1 MNRGLLE
8 KPFEPDQIRRRQGR
22 NGMLDYVEGH
32 SVIQRL
38 NDALEGAWSFEITHH
53 EVREDEVI
61 VLGKLTAE
69 TVTKM
74 AFGASQVTREK
85 ASGQPVSLGD
95 DLKAASTDAMKK
107 CATFLGV
114 GLHLYA
120 DKPLNG
126 AAPRPGHAGN
136 GRPPGSQ
143 RPVAA
148 ATPASPGPTNGHI
161 PSHATERQLDTIL
174 KIGRARGLGPADLEG
189 MSTRAFGR
197 KPGQLSRAEASNLIK
212 ELTNLRRQSA

>member
-8 KPFEPDQIRRRQGR
+8 KPFEPEQIRRRQGR

-38 NDALEGAWSFEITHH
+38 NDALERTWSFEVTHH

-61 VLGKLTAE
+61 VLGKLTA
-69 TVTKM
+69 VTICKM
-74 AFGASQVTREK
+74 AFGTSQVTRERE
-85 ASGQPVSLGD
+85 SGQLVSLGD
-95 DLKAASTDAMKK
+95 DLKAASTDAMKN

-126 AAPRPGHAGN
+126 TAPRPGHAGN
-136 GRPPGSQ
+136 GRPPARTTSGG
-143 RPVAA
+143 
-148 ATPASPGPTNGHI
+148 ASTC
-161 PSHATERQLDTIL
+161 
-174 KIGRARGLGPADLEG
+174 
-189 MSTRAFGR
+189 
-197 KPGQLSRAEASNLIK
+197 
-212 ELTNLRRQSA
+212 

>member
-1 MNRGLLE
+1 
-8 KPFEPDQIRRRQGR
+8 
-22 NGMLDYVEGH
+22 
-32 SVIQRL
+32 VIQRL
-38 NDALEGAWSFEITHH
+38 NDALDGGWSFEITHH

-74 AFGASQVTREK
+74 AFGASQVTRERD
-85 ASGQPVSLGD
+85 SGQLVSLGD
-95 DLKAASTDAMKK
+95 DLKAASTDAIKK

-126 AAPRPGHAGN
+126 AAPRASHAGN
-136 GRPPGSQ
+136 GRPPGAE

-148 ATPASPGPTNGHI
+148 ATPAGPGPTNGHR
-161 PSHATERQLDTIL
+161 PEGATERQLDTIL
-174 KIGRARGLGPADLEG
+174 KIGRARGLGPADIEG
-189 MSTRAFGR
+189 MSARAFGR
-197 KPGQLSRAEASNLIK
+197 KPGQLNRAEASNLIK
-212 ELTNLRRQSA
+212 ELTNLRRRTV

>member
-1 MNRGLLE
+1 MNRALLE
-8 KPFEPDQIRRRQGR
+8 KPFDPKQIRWRQGR

-38 NDALEGAWSFEITHH
+38 NDALDGTWSFEITHH

-69 TVTKM
+69 SIAKM
-74 AFGASQVTREK
+74 SFGASQVTREK
-85 ASGQPVSLGD
+85 STGQPISLGD
-95 DLKAASTDAMKK
+95 DLKSAATDCLKK

-120 DKPLNG
+120 EKPLAG
-126 AAPRPGHAGN
+126 HAPRPGHSGN
-136 GRPPGSQ
+136 GRPPAPE

-148 ATPASPGPTNGHI
+148 ATPAGPSPTNGHR
-161 PSHATERQLDTIL
+161 PEQATERQLDTIL
-174 KIGRARGLGPADLEG
+174 KIGRARGLGPADVEG

-197 KPGQLSRAEASNLIK
+197 KPGQLTRGEASNLIK
-212 ELTNLRRQSA
+212 ELTNLRRQTA